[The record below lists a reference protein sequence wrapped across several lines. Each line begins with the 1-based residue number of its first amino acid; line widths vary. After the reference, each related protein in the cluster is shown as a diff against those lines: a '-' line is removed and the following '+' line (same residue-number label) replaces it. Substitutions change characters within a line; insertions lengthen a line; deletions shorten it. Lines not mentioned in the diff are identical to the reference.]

1 MAITYQGAG
10 AISYAVPTPSYPASI
25 ASGDLLVGIVGIKSS
40 TATVTTPAGW
50 LLVGTES
57 GGGGTSGADT
67 GPTKI
72 MIFAKVANPE
82 ETLTGTERFSGTQNV
97 AWAQIFRLSNATG
110 FWDLGFAGGT
120 DSTPD
125 ASWSVTC
132 SSDPGITSGDLIL
145 VGSCDPTDTAH
156 NYTSSAV
163 TATGVTFGASTLITE
178 PRSSSGQDIG
188 GFIFRQ
194 EATAGSSSAA
204 PVVSATVTG
213 TTTNVRGPSGLL
225 RIREVSEA
233 GQPTNTLNVTS
244 FTGHIASKNTSDL
257 RVEALNLQVAGKQTT
272 ELRVE
277 ALIIQVMTS
286 IDKTVYLTSIGSGEA
301 FGSPDI
307 ATSGG
312 TQTANPTGIASG
324 EAFGSPTAT
333 SQASISLN
341 GVASG
346 EAFGAPSASSIATIS
361 ATGVTSGEAF
371 GSPAL
376 ANQNDVQLDGIA
388 SAEAFGS
395 PTVTATSSV
404 LVTGIGSSEQFGSP
418 ELDSIATIQVT
429 GIASSEAFGEPSLA
443 NVSGPS
449 EVQLTGVPSSE
460 SFGSPTVSSSNQ
472 VSLTGLSSNEQF
484 GAPTVSATASIQAS
498 GISSS
503 EQFGSPSVA
512 SVATALMVGIASGE
526 SFGLPSISGDTP
538 PSEVQLE
545 SIASAEAFGSP
556 TLSALATVSLL
567 SIPNASAFGLPQ
579 LTGPSDL
586 TPETA
591 MKVEFDVVLV
601 DPNNVSVESVVT
613 ETTVKRATITEV
625 GYKAST

>member
-40 TATVTTPAGW
+40 TATVTTPPGW

-145 VGSCDPTDTAH
+145 VGSCDPTDSAH

-194 EATAGSSSAA
+194 AATAGTSSAA

-233 GQPTNTLNVTS
+233 GQPTNTLNATS
-244 FTGHIASKNTSDL
+244 FTGHVASKNTSDL
-257 RVEALNLQVAGKQTT
+257 RVGTLNLQVAGKQTT

-277 ALIIQVMTS
+277 ALAIQVMTS
-286 IDKTVYLTSIGSGEA
+286 IDKTVYLTGIGSGEA
-301 FGSPDI
+301 FGAPDI
-307 ATSGG
+307 ATVSG
-312 TQTANPTGIASG
+312 TQTVDLTGVASG
-324 EAFGSPTAT
+324 ETFGSLTAT
-333 SQASISLN
+333 SQASISLT
-341 GVASG
+341 GVASA
-346 EAFGAPSASSIATIS
+346 EAFGGLTASSVASVSPSGVSS
-361 ATGVTSGEAF
+361 AEAF
-371 GSPAL
+371 GSPTLTSQADIEATGIASSEAFGSPSLSSVATIEASGIASGEQFGSPEVDSAASVQLSGVSSSEAFGQPSL
-376 ANQNDVQLDGIA
+376 ANVSGPSEVELSGIA

-395 PTVTATSSV
+395 PTVSSSNEISVDGIASEEAFGSLSLSATAQIAAA
-404 LVTGIGSSEQFGSP
+404 GIASSEQFGSP
-418 ELDSIATIQVT
+418 TV
-429 GIASSEAFGEPSLA
+429 ASVAAILI
-443 NVSGPS
+443 
-449 EVQLTGVPSSE
+449 TGV
-460 SFGSPTVSSSNQ
+460 G
-472 VSLTGLSSNEQF
+472 SNE
-484 GAPTVSATASIQAS
+484 A
-498 GISSS
+498 
-503 EQFGSPSVA
+503 FGSPSLSSNPQSTV
-512 SVATALMVGIASGE
+512 E
-526 SFGLPSISGDTP
+526 
-538 PSEVQLE
+538 LE
-545 SIASAEAFGSP
+545 GIASAETFGSP
-556 TLSALATVSLL
+556 TLSAIATVSLL
-567 SIPNASAFGLPQ
+567 TVPNATAFGLPQ
-579 LTGPSDL
+579 LAVPGTL
-586 TPETA
+586 TPEIA
-591 MKVEFDVVLV
+591 MKVEFDVILV
-601 DPNNVSVESVVT
+601 DLNDVSVESVVT
-613 ETTVKRATITEV
+613 ETVAKRATIREV
-625 GYKAST
+625 GYRAST